1 MSSLPFQ
8 FPAQVATK
16 VATVP
21 ARAERA
27 EVWLFSALLLSSL
40 GVVCLNN
47 PALTG
52 GWQLALFVFAMVVG
66 LRPSAAIPLR
76 TAVPLI
82 AVSAIPVWGT
92 VLMLL
97 HRVAYPYASLL
108 ATLQW
113 AVLPACMLLGV
124 ALFRSSNV
132 RKLFFN
138 AVAACAIVT
147 TGLELFQLYLYGRYR
162 VTFSG
167 LPLISSN
174 LYAELT
180 ELMLPIV
187 LATSLR
193 KGEHLWR
200 GCGLVAIMVG
210 TTIASGARMGSA
222 LVLLEIAA
230 VLIFTRSRRGYLTL
244 SWKLHAVPLLAM
256 LLVAVGLEGTS
267 LLSQKLFR
275 DHMFEGR
282 NEITQ
287 SAEEMIST
295 HPVTGYGLGSFAIV
309 YPKFSHVERD
319 YFVNH
324 VHNDYLELIA
334 ETGFVGLALWA
345 LAIVVALPAVI
356 RAPWAFGVIAILIH
370 SGTDFPL
377 YRLPVVALLAM
388 VLAAALSRFFAENKA
403 ASSSVGIEI
412 TSTEVV

>member
-8 FPAQVATK
+8 LPAQQVATR
-16 VATVP
+16 ATTVS

-47 PALTG
+47 AALTG
-52 GWQLALFVFAMVVG
+52 GWQLALFLFAMVIG
-66 LRPSAAIPLR
+66 LRPSAAISLR
-76 TAVPLI
+76 TAIPLI
-82 AVSAIPVWGT
+82 AASAIPVWGSA
-92 VLMLL
+92 LMLM
-97 HRVAYPYASLL
+97 HRVAYPYASVLG
-108 ATLQW
+108 TLHW

-124 ALFRSSNV
+124 AIFRSSSV

-138 AVAACAIVT
+138 AVAGCAIVT

-200 GCGLVAIMVG
+200 GCGLVAVMVG
-210 TTIASGARMGSA
+210 TTIASGARMGST

-230 VLIFTRSRRGYLTL
+230 VLIFTRSRRGYMKL
-244 SWKLHAVPLLAM
+244 SWKLHAVPLISM
-256 LLVAVGLEGTS
+256 LIVAIGLEGTS

-282 NEITQ
+282 GEITQ
-287 SAEEMIST
+287 SAEAMIAT
-295 HPVTGYGLGSFAIV
+295 HPVTGYGLGSFSVV
-309 YPKFSHVERD
+309 YPKFSKLQSE

-324 VHNDYLELIA
+324 VHNDYLEILS
-334 ETGFVGLALWA
+334 ESGFVGLALWA
-345 LAIVVALPAVI
+345 VAIAACFPAVL
-356 RAPWAFGVIAILIH
+356 RAPWAFGVVAIMIH

-388 VLAAALSRFFAENKA
+388 VLAAALSRFTPRKKQNPALLLQ
-403 ASSSVGIEI
+403 G
-412 TSTEVV
+412 